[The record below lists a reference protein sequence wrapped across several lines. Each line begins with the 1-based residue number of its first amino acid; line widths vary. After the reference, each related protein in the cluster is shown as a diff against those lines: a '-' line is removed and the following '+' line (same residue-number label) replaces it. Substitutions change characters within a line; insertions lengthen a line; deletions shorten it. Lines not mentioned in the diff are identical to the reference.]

1 MSEILLPTGYQQDV
15 RTCKILTI
23 TGCQFLLVSPIQPH
37 CCLRDIAPSEILL
50 PARYCYQRGI
60 ATSEILLPAR
70 YCYQRDIATSEILR
84 PARYCYQRDSNNNT
98 LKTPTWCIS
107 TTTRSPTSL
116 KTELYSGNY
125 RQRYYHLISRSPLV
139 FLLLR

>member
-15 RTCKILTI
+15 RACKILTI
-23 TGCQFLLVSPIQPH
+23 TGCQFLVVSPIQPH
-37 CCLRDIAPSEILL
+37 CCLRDIATSEILL
-50 PARYCYQRGI
+50 PARYCYERDI

-70 YCYQRDIATSEILR
+70 YCYERDT
-84 PARYCYQRDSNNNT
+84 NNNT

-107 TTTRSPTSL
+107 TTTRSPTLL